1 MWPGTESTAIRL
13 RERAVSEGAS
23 PVRSLAVVE
32 YVSLDGVIQAP
43 GHVGEDRDGG
53 FAHGGWSSS
62 TAEFMADHRRYNSR
76 LFPAAGAFLLGRRTY
91 EIFAEY
97 WPTVT
102 DQRGQI
108 AQALNNRPKYVVSAT
123 LREAAWPGTSV
134 ITGDVAGEV
143 AKLKQESGGPV
154 LVLGSATLVHAL
166 LAHDLVDEY
175 QLWLHPVVLGRG
187 KRLFGDGDGNRA
199 DLRLVDSMTTGTGLV
214 ILTYQRA

>member
-1 MWPGTESTAIRL
+1 M
-13 RERAVSEGAS
+13 
-23 PVRSLAVVE
+23 VE

-62 TAEFMADHRRYNSR
+62 TAEFMADHRRYNSQ
-76 LFPAAGAFLLGRRTY
+76 LFPTAGAFLLGRRTY
-91 EIFAEY
+91 EIFAGY

-102 DQRGQI
+102 DQRDQI
-108 AQALNNRPKYVVSAT
+108 AHALNSRPKYVVSAT

-134 ITGDVAGEV
+134 INGDVAGQV
-143 AKLKQESGGPV
+143 AKLKQEPGGPI

-187 KRLFGDGDGNRA
+187 KRLFGDGNRV
-199 DLRLVDSMTTGTGLV
+199 DLRLVDSMTTGGGLV